1 MMRLL
6 AVLLACSSAVTA
18 TLPSK
23 PALRPAPMLHR
34 ALAGS
39 WFDRAGSTVELQN
52 VDPDSAQEIYLAKNR
67 NPRRLWKLAKS
78 TLRVVLAVVGVR
90 VTINLAVGVVS
101 FAAFIN
107 DRAACYQAM
116 L

>member
-1 MMRLL
+1 
-6 AVLLACSSAVTA
+6 
-18 TLPSK
+18 
-23 PALRPAPMLHR
+23 MLHR